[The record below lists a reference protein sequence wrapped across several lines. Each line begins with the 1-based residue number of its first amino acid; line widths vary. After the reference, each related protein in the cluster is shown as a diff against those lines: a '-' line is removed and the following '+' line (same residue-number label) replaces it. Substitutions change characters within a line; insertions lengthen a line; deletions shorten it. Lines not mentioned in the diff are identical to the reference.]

1 MERNYKEDQINE
13 IEALDSIY
21 CGEMEIL
28 STEPYHRFKVP
39 ISTEEFNSSEENG
52 LSCHLVFTYTEKYP
66 DTAPI
71 TEIEDAINFEKSYSA
86 RLIDHINETIAE
98 NLGIEMI
105 FSLVSS
111 AQEWLNVLWDEHKK
125 EEENRLLMKKIAE
138 EEVERKKI

>member
-52 LSCHLVFTYTEKYP
+52 LSCHLVFTYTEKYT

-111 AQEWLNVLWDEHKK
+111 AQEWLNVRWDEHKK
-125 EEENRLLMKKIAE
+125 RGRKSIVNEKNSRRRSGTKKI
-138 EEVERKKI
+138 